1 MCHSQGHPVNSSF
14 IFAGIFKQAWVLSL
28 AQSLQQ
34 VQESPRVDRCQ
45 AEPRG
50 TGSTECPS
58 RIAEQCCQPRRGV
71 IYCPPNGFLQI
82 FHRTSKPALDAGWF
96 LGDFGCVTHL
106 AAWLGTS
113 PCKSCCSS
121 QLLFEVFRRRRNSF
135 SCCCPAEACVC
146 SFLMHCKETV
156 FLALP
161 ASAGDR

>member
-1 MCHSQGHPVNSSF
+1 MCHSQGRPVNSSF
-14 IFAGIFKQAWVLSL
+14 VFAGIFKQAWVLSL

-71 IYCPPNGFLQI
+71 IYCPPNGFLQM

-121 QLLFEVFRRRRNSF
+121 QLLFEVFR
-135 SCCCPAEACVC
+135 
-146 SFLMHCKETV
+146 
-156 FLALP
+156 
-161 ASAGDR
+161 